1 MKYGK
6 RKQTRKQ
13 KKTRR
18 TVRIARKR
26 KTLRRFRQSGGAFS
40 IPSISKENE
49 DRTIVTVRP
58 DSREPDSIPMTGT
71 LTQMRKLLEDADVGE
86 A

>member
-1 MKYGK
+1 MK
-6 RKQTRKQ
+6 RKTRVSKKQQKRRVTRKQ
-13 KKTRR
+13 SKRQ
-18 TVRIARKR
+18 RKFMLR
-26 KTLRRFRQSGGAFS
+26 KQRGGAFS
-40 IPSISKENE
+40 IPSVSKEYE

-71 LTQMRKLLEDADVGE
+71 LTQMRKILEDADVGE

>member
-1 MKYGK
+1 MKLGR
-6 RKQTRKQ
+6 RKQSKTRKQ
-13 KKTRR
+13 KKNRR
-18 TVRIARKR
+18 LSRKR
-26 KTLRRFRQSGGAFS
+26 RVLRIRQSGGAFS
-40 IPSISKENE
+40 IPSISKEDE

-71 LTQMRKLLEDADVGE
+71 LTRMRQLLEDADVGE

>member
-13 KKTRR
+13 KKTL
-18 TVRIARKR
+18 RKR
-26 KTLRRFRQSGGAFS
+26 RTLRRFRQSGGAFS
-40 IPSISKENE
+40 IPSISKEDE

>member
-18 TVRIARKR
+18 ISRKR

-40 IPSISKENE
+40 IPSISKEDE

>member
-1 MKYGK
+1 MKYVK

-13 KKTRR
+13 KKTH
-18 TVRIARKR
+18 RKR

-40 IPSISKENE
+40 IPSISKEDE

>member
-1 MKYGK
+1 MKYAK

-13 KKTRR
+13 KKSRRVVRKRR
-18 TVRIARKR
+18 TM
-26 KTLRRFRQSGGAFS
+26 RRFRQSGGAFS
-40 IPSISKENE
+40 IPSISKEDE

-71 LTQMRKLLEDADVGE
+71 LTEMRKLLEDADVGE

>member
-1 MKYGK
+1 MKHAR

-18 TVRIARKR
+18 IARKR
-26 KTLRRFRQSGGAFS
+26 RTLRIRQKGGAFS
-40 IPSISKENE
+40 IPSISKEDE